1 MTNAALGLL
10 FLVVLAPVVS
20 AWPDRPLAVRVG
32 IVLFGTPFAV
42 VAVLCL
48 ASAARPGS
56 VARTVR
62 RLRRRR

>member
-1 MTNAALGLL
+1 MNAALGVL

-20 AWPDRPLAVRVG
+20 AWPGRPLAVRVG
-32 IVLFGTPFAV
+32 IVLFGTPFAL
-42 VAVLCL
+42 VAVMCL

-56 VARTVR
+56 VARTFR